1 MSIRD
6 HFPYAKPR
14 SQQIEIMNAIEA
26 AWHDKKYFLVE
37 APTGTGKSGIAHA
50 IAGWT
55 GSAYVLTE
63 TKMLQDQYIGEFAM
77 AKSLK
82 GKSNYVCAR
91 NAAFTAETSPCVM
104 DKDMRDVC
112 RGLRDENGK
121 STWNPDLEK
130 HMGENICPYYIARD
144 AAFESEMLTT
154 NYDFLLNIARILWDS
169 EGKSPMWFRS
179 VAICD
184 EGHCLEDKVASHA
197 TLTLDT
203 KKITKR
209 FKVNLDF
216 GPFDGMSENDLIEI
230 LMASKEPL
238 DKRLA
243 EIEKTLNVGQKNAYT
258 FADNRLENMSAKAA
272 KVIRDLMGDH
282 KALKRIIDSMN
293 LYWKHKE
300 DDWVVRTLDD
310 GHTIAATPLTARRF
324 FKKMMDPVCDKV
336 VIMSATLGDPDAMIE
351 ELGIDPSEAMAIRV
365 DSPFDPNKSPVI
377 LAPVLDL
384 SRNAFS
390 ANEQKLV
397 DTVDEILAAHPKE
410 KGIIHTGNYATT
422 KAILTRSRFQHR
434 LIGKQAGSEDRFA
447 ASNEEL
453 VRQHT
458 ESPGPTVLISPSMHT
473 GVDLRG
479 DLSTF
484 QIIVKLPFMSLGD
497 ERVKKKASLSDL
509 WYANDV
515 WKKIIQAA
523 GRSTR
528 VESDEAITYILDK
541 AVNYQYR
548 KFEKRL
554 PKWFKKRIV
563 WS

>member
-1 MSIRD
+1 MR
-6 HFPYAKPR
+6 
-14 SQQIEIMNAIEA
+14 AIEA
-26 AWHDKKYFLVE
+26 AWYDKKYFLVE

-50 IAGWT
+50 IAGWC

-82 GKSNYVCAR
+82 GRSNYTCAV
-91 NAAFTAETSPCVM
+91 NSAFTAETSPCVM
-104 DKDMRDVC
+104 DKNMRDAC
-112 RGLRDENGK
+112 RGVIDENGK
-121 STWNPDLEK
+121 STWNPDTEEFE
-130 HMGENICPYYIARD
+130 GTNICPYYIARD
-144 AAFESEMLTT
+144 EAFASEMLVT
-154 NYDFLLNIARILWDS
+154 NYDFLLNIARILWDKDENS
-169 EGKSPMWFRS
+169 KSPMWHRT

-184 EGHCLEDKVASHA
+184 EGHCVEDKVASHA

-209 FKVNLDF
+209 FKVDLDF
-216 GPFDGMSENDLIEI
+216 GPFDGLSEHDLIEI
-230 LMASKEPL
+230 LREVKEPL
-238 DKRLA
+238 DKRLK
-243 EIEKTLNVGQKNAYT
+243 EIESALNVGKDNAYT
-258 FADNRLENMSAKAA
+258 FADRRLENMSPQAA
-272 KVIRDLMGDH
+272 KTIRDLMSDH
-282 KALKRIIDSMN
+282 KALKRIIDGLT
-293 LYWKHKE
+293 LYWKHQE
-300 DDWVVRTLDD
+300 DDWVVRTLDN
-310 GHTIAATPLTARRF
+310 GYTIAATPLTARHF
-324 FKKMMDPVCDKV
+324 FKKMMAPVCDKV
-336 VIMSATLGDPDAMIE
+336 IIMSATLGDPDAMIE

-365 DSPFDPNKSPVI
+365 DSPFDPGKSPVI
-377 LAPVLDL
+377 LAPYLDL
-384 SRNAFS
+384 SRNAFT

-397 DTVDEILAAHPKE
+397 DMVDEILAAHPKE

-422 KAILTRSRFQHR
+422 KAILTKSKWRGR

-497 ERVKKKASLSDL
+497 ERVKKKAAISAL

-528 VESDEAITYILDK
+528 VESDECVTYILDK
-541 AVNYQYR
+541 AVDYQYR
-548 KFEKRL
+548 KFEGRL
-554 PKWFKKRIV
+554 PKWFRKRIV